1 MFLAQKNSLKVL
13 VTCEENKVFVKA
25 VLPNARY
32 ERLWNA
38 IIKTEQLLAGMH
50 IGRFQPEDREA
61 ALLAYFNGRGWAVQP
76 CGELATG
83 SSVNAASTLYG
94 L

>member
-13 VTCEENKVFVKA
+13 VTCEENKVSVEA
-25 VLPNARY
+25 VLPDARY

-50 IGRFQPEDREA
+50 MGRFQPEDREA
-61 ALLAYFNGRGWAVQP
+61 ALLAYFNGQGWAVQP
-76 CGELATG
+76 SGELAAG
-83 SSVNAASTLYG
+83 SFLSAASTRYSL
-94 L
+94 